1 MKLQDPLYDVVRFRR
16 RIRLGG
22 RAPPARSSRRSAG
35 SNVWTRANIGQD
47 VSTWL
52 RALSFSDPQ
61 YGWLV
66 GGYGLIYHTE
76 DGGKSW
82 LPVQG

>member
-1 MKLQDPLYDVVRFRR
+1 MGRR
-16 RIRLGG
+16 RGGAGGQDRGGLRRLD
-22 RAPPARSSRRSAG
+22 
-35 SNVWTRANIGQD
+35 RANIGQE

-52 RALSFSDPQ
+52 RGVSFSDPQ

-66 GGYGLIYHTE
+66 GGYGLVYHTE